1 MQNVHL
7 QSKRYFFILKGN
19 IFYFG
24 FVVKIFVF
32 RYSTESE
39 WRVQTIIL
47 NILSTNII

>member
-1 MQNVHL
+1 MFAFNV
-7 QSKRYFFILKGN
+7 KDTFFILKGN

-24 FVVKIFVF
+24 FVVKSFVF

-47 NILSTNII
+47 NILFTNII